1 MYITAI
7 NRGFVVMT
15 ELFNY
20 TVEAVFSSEV
30 VDINFKGQSVT
41 VAMPREI
48 LLYDKRAL
56 KAWIEKNVVLLVER
70 VSVDVDLKEGVS

>member
-30 VDINFKGQSVT
+30 VEINFKGQSVT

-48 LLYDKRAL
+48 LLYDNRAL